1 MKVDFSA
8 NINLYRKNAAGGQ
21 KTARGETGKGKTDVV
36 EFTRGATTTPDKGM
50 AALKASV
57 LSDVGRNAEAERL
70 NQLSQSVKDGAYRVS
85 TEDLVDAILG
95 S

>member
-8 NINLYRKNAAGGQ
+8 NVNLYRKNTAGGQ
-21 KTARGETGKGKTDVV
+21 KIARSEANRGKTDVV
-36 EFTRGATTTPDKGM
+36 EFSRGATTTPDKGM

-57 LSDVGRNAEAERL
+57 LSDVGRNAQTERL
-70 NQLSQSVKDGAYRVS
+70 SRLSQSVKDGAYRVP